1 MVCAGRSRVP
11 VPMDSHVHLMKR
23 KPTVSICLPT
33 LNAQPFLQERV
44 DSIRD
49 QEFEDY
55 EVIAFD
61 SHSDDGTWET
71 LNAVANEDP
80 RYRLYQGPRGLY
92 ASWNRALR
100 LAEGE
105 YVYIATA
112 DDTMDAACLRKA
124 VDVLDAHKDVALC
137 NFGLDFIDQDSR
149 LIQPGWRGFL
159 ANKYYGS
166 WNERLHRRDGQMEF
180 YRHFYL
186 GTLYH
191 SVTGLLIRKS
201 LFDCAG
207 YFPEDVGPVGDF
219 YWALQAVRH
228 SDVIWLPS
236 FLATWRVHDAQ
247 ATEAS
252 TGKRYDV
259 FESLSDH
266 YSADLIEIPGG
277 QAALK
282 EWNRKRMQ
290 YMQGAGGLL
299 SKACS
304 RMKISPQWFLAQAA
318 GALGMHSG
326 LKEAWARD
334 VRAILSRDDL
344 RQL

>member
-1 MVCAGRSRVP
+1 M
-11 VPMDSHVHLMKR
+11 HLMKR
-23 KPTVSICLPT
+23 KPKVSICLPT

-55 EVIAFD
+55 EVIVFD
-61 SHSDDGTWET
+61 SHSDDGTWEA

-80 RYRLYQGPRGLY
+80 RYRLNQGPRGLY

-112 DDTMDAACLRKA
+112 DDTMDRDCLRKA
-124 VDVLDAHKDVALC
+124 VDVLDAHQDVALC

-149 LIQPGWRGFL
+149 LIEPGWRDFL
-159 ANKYYGS
+159 SYKYYGN
-166 WNERLHRRDGQMEF
+166 WNERLHRRSGKMEF

-201 LFDCAG
+201 LFDHAG
-207 YFPEDVGPVGDF
+207 YFPENVGPVGDF
-219 YWALQAVRH
+219 YWALQALKH
-228 SDVIWLPS
+228 TDVIWLPS
-236 FLATWRVHDAQ
+236 FLATWRIHGAQ
-247 ATEAS
+247 ATEVS
-252 TGKRYDV
+252 TDKRYEV
-259 FESLSDH
+259 FERLVNH
-266 YSADLIEIPGG
+266 YNEELIEIPAG
-277 QAALK
+277 QEVLK
-282 EWNRKRMQ
+282 EWNHKRMQ
-290 YMQGAGGLL
+290 YMQGTGGLL

-304 RMKISPQWFLAQAA
+304 RMKVSPRWFLAQSA
-318 GALGMHSG
+318 GALGLNQG
-326 LKEAWARD
+326 LKEAWVSD
-334 VRAILSRDDL
+334 VKAVLSHDDL
-344 RQL
+344 QPL